1 MLLPREVKKG
11 EGKRRAEE
19 RVEKL
24 WVLST
29 AFGKRIL
36 GGVIKKKKKSPE
48 TLPSPCASQV
58 AGTIHTD

>member
-36 GGVIKKKKKSPE
+36 GGVIKKKKKIP
-48 TLPSPCASQV
+48 
-58 AGTIHTD
+58 